1 MPNPLRLPCADGTLH
16 SYTPESRAWLP
27 PPTKPF
33 QSRVAFAA
41 AHVVANPFLE
51 QHPSEPAQLDWDA
64 TLAYRRH
71 LLTYGFSLAE
81 AMDTAQRGMGM
92 DWETAKELIRQSAI
106 EARAFGHGIAAGVGT
121 DHLPNTPQTLD
132 RIEAAYLEQ
141 AAFVEGVGAGVILM
155 SSRHLAAAAKSPE
168 DFERVYDKV
177 LSQVSKPVILHW
189 LGDAFDAQLAGYWG
203 TNNLDQAMQTCLGV
217 IQNHASKIDGI
228 KLSLLDKQRE
238 IELRRLLPNGVRMYT
253 GDDFNYPELILGDTS
268 HHSHALLGIFDAIAP
283 VASQALCALDQA
295 DIKTYH
301 TLLEPTVELS
311 RHIFQ
316 TPTYNYKAGIVFL
329 AYLNGFQNHFRMV
342 GGLESARSIV
352 HLGQIYKLADLAG
365 LIRLPDLAMS
375 RIKLTLALAGI
386 E

>member
-71 LLTYGFSLAE
+71 LLSYGFSLAE

-155 SSRHLAAAAKSPE
+155 SSRHLAATAKSPE

-189 LGDAFDAQLAGYWG
+189 LGDAFDTQLAGYWG
-203 TNNLDQAMQTCLGV
+203 SNNLDQAMQTCLGV

>member
-16 SYTPESRAWLP
+16 SYTPEFRAWLP

-189 LGDAFDAQLAGYWG
+189 LGDAFDTQLAGYWG

-301 TLLEPTVELS
+301 ALLEPTVELS

-365 LIRLPDLAMS
+365 LIRLPDLAMR

>member
-16 SYTPESRAWLP
+16 SYTPEFRAWLP

-41 AHVVANPFLE
+41 AHVVANSFLDQNPNE
-51 QHPSEPAQLDWDA
+51 TAQLDWDA

-155 SSRHLAAAAKSPE
+155 SSRHLVAAAKSPE

-189 LGDAFDAQLAGYWG
+189 LGDAFDTQLAGYWG

-283 VASQALCALDQA
+283 VASQALCALDQT

-301 TLLEPTVELS
+301 ALLEPTVELS

-316 TPTYNYKAGIVFL
+316 TPTYNYKTGIVFL

-365 LIRLPDLAMS
+365 LIRLPDLAMR

>member
-1 MPNPLRLPCADGTLH
+1 MLNSLRLPCADGTLH
-16 SYTPESRAWLP
+16 SYIPESRAWLP

-189 LGDAFDAQLAGYWG
+189 LGDAFDTQLAGYWG

-295 DIKTYH
+295 DIKT
-301 TLLEPTVELS
+301 
-311 RHIFQ
+311 
-316 TPTYNYKAGIVFL
+316 
-329 AYLNGFQNHFRMV
+329 
-342 GGLESARSIV
+342 
-352 HLGQIYKLADLAG
+352 
-365 LIRLPDLAMS
+365 
-375 RIKLTLALAGI
+375 
-386 E
+386 

>member
-16 SYTPESRAWLP
+16 SYTPEFRAWLP

-189 LGDAFDAQLAGYWG
+189 LGDAFDTQLAGYWG

-301 TLLEPTVELS
+301 ALLEPTVELS

-316 TPTYNYKAGIVFL
+316 TPTYKYKTGVVFL

-365 LIRLPDLAMS
+365 LIRLPDLAMR

>member
-16 SYTPESRAWLP
+16 SYTPEFRAWLP

-189 LGDAFDAQLAGYWG
+189 LGDAFDTQLAGYWG

-301 TLLEPTVELS
+301 ALLEPTVELS

-316 TPTYNYKAGIVFL
+316 TPTYNYKTGIVFL

-365 LIRLPDLAMS
+365 LIRLPDLAMR

>member
-189 LGDAFDAQLAGYWG
+189 LGDAFDTQLAGYWG

>member
-51 QHPSEPAQLDWDA
+51 QHPNEPAQLDWDA
-64 TLAYRRH
+64 TLAYRRY
-71 LLTYGFSLAE
+71 LLSYGFSLAE

-155 SSRHLAAAAKSPE
+155 SSRHLAATAKSPE

-365 LIRLPDLAMS
+365 LIRLPDLAMC

>member
-16 SYTPESRAWLP
+16 SYTPEFRAWLP

-189 LGDAFDAQLAGYWG
+189 LGDAFDTQLAGYWG

-301 TLLEPTVELS
+301 ALLEPTVELS